1 MKQKRL
7 LKKKSLQCSK
17 MMEKAPEC
25 VQLCTIYW
33 YDGAQQ
39 QSTGSLPAVTA
50 GGGVFK
56 VKDTLILFS
65 ISIYNRLQAYNSLK
79 GPVHLDY
86 EYFLSPVIL
95 NDAKT

>member
-50 GGGVFK
+50 GGVFK

-79 GPVHLDY
+79 GPVHLND